1 MKFTKF
7 MALGTMVFWA
17 TFCVFLGQSE
27 VAEGALMAQWQ
38 LDEGSGDTIE
48 DSSGEGHDGVFAE
61 GKPKWVPGIGG
72 TALEFDGDDYV
83 VIDAWITETGAA
95 DFSITAWVKTE
106 TTGVSFLVKN
116 NEDRVLD
123 FHEKLFYIGDAA
135 TSEGELTGT
144 VEWVGH
150 SCDWIR
156 GSNTDVADGEWHHV
170 AVTWK
175 INGADGHIYVD
186 GEEGTHH
193 MGYNGGEDVVGNIWK
208 IGFTSGWGGGVD
220 YVGAVDDIRIFDE
233 TLAADEIVQIMDE
246 KGGFAV
252 SPSGKLAGAWGTI
265 KER

>member
-7 MALGTMVFWA
+7 MALGLMVFGA
-17 TFCVFLGQSE
+17 VFCIFLWQSE

-193 MGYNGGEDVVGNIWK
+193 MGYNGGADVAGNTWK
-208 IGFTSGWGGGVD
+208 IGFTSGWEGGVD
-220 YVGAVDDIRIFDE
+220 YIGAVDDIRIFDE
-233 TLAADEIVQIMDE
+233 VMTADEIVQIMDE

-252 SPSGKLAGAWGTI
+252 SPSGKLASAWGMI
-265 KER
+265 KE